1 MRQHVPVLGWCFIVY
16 HGIVALVG
24 IVIGLIVSGAGVIS
38 GEREA
43 MFITGAVGVL
53 VTGLLIAISLPGIIA
68 GIGLLKY
75 RPWARILAIIIGV
88 LHLLSFPFGTAL
100 GVYALYVLLNAE
112 APSIFGVQQQG
123 AVV

>member
-1 MRQHVPVLGWCFIVY
+1 MRQHIPILGWCFIVY
-16 HGIVALVG
+16 HAIVALVG
-24 IVIGLIVSGAGVIS
+24 IVVGLIVSGAGVIS

-43 MFITGAVGVL
+43 MFITGTVGVAIAGFL
-53 VTGLLIAISLPGIIA
+53 VVLSLPGIIA
-68 GIGLLKY
+68 GIGLLKF

-100 GVYALYVLLNAE
+100 GVYTLYVLLNAE
-112 APSIFGVQQQG
+112 APAIFGVQQG

>member
-1 MRQHVPVLGWCFIVY
+1 MRQHVPILGWCFIVY
-16 HGIVALVG
+16 HGLVALVG
-24 IVIGLIVSGAGVIS
+24 IIVGIIVSGAGVIS

-43 MFITGAVGVL
+43 MFITGTVGMAIAAFLVVL
-53 VTGLLIAISLPGIIA
+53 SLPGIVA
-68 GIGLLKY
+68 GIGLLKF

-100 GVYALYVLLNAE
+100 GVYTLYVLLNAE
-112 APSIFGVQQQG
+112 APSMFGVQQG

>member
-1 MRQHVPVLGWCFIVY
+1 MRQHVPILGWCFIVY

-24 IVIGLIVSGAGVIS
+24 IVVGLIVSGAGIIS

-43 MFITGAVGVL
+43 MFITGTVGVAIAAFL
-53 VTGLLIAISLPGIIA
+53 VILSLPGIIA

-112 APSIFGVQQQG
+112 APSIFDMQQG